1 MQLLKFLGR
10 GSAFNVEEGN
20 TSAYFI
26 KDNIFFLIDCGE
38 TIFYELKSN
47 NKLQNL
53 IKEHNIKDVHI
64 YITHLH
70 TDHTGSLSSLI
81 YYCYYVLGIKVN
93 VHYPDIS
100 KLGDNPFMMTL
111 LYNSP
116 LITLLKLQG
125 NIIDTQYEFL
135 LEPYECISSDIV
147 LHVKEFR
154 SYSYTIDL
162 EDDKKIYYSG
172 DCKEIAS
179 SVLEDINNG
188 VYHQVYLE
196 SSLNK
201 NEVHINIDY
210 LNEKISKD
218 KAIRDRIY
226 IMHIDSLELIDKT
239 REYGF
244 KVVELNG

>member
-26 KDNIFFLIDCGE
+26 KDNIFFLLDCGE

-53 IKEHNIKDVHI
+53 IKEHNIKDVHV

-93 VHYPDIS
+93 VHYPDIA

-116 LITLLKLQG
+116 LIITDVTFTFGSKCGVLSPIKYG
-125 NIIDTQYEFL
+125 TFL
-135 LEPYECISSDIV
+135 A
-147 LHVKEFR
+147 
-154 SYSYTIDL
+154 
-162 EDDKKIYYSG
+162 
-172 DCKEIAS
+172 EIAFCK
-179 SVLEDINNG
+179 
-188 VYHQVYLE
+188 YL
-196 SSLNK
+196 K
-201 NEVHINIDY
+201 
-210 LNEKISKD
+210 
-218 KAIRDRIY
+218 
-226 IMHIDSLELIDKT
+226 
-239 REYGF
+239 
-244 KVVELNG
+244 